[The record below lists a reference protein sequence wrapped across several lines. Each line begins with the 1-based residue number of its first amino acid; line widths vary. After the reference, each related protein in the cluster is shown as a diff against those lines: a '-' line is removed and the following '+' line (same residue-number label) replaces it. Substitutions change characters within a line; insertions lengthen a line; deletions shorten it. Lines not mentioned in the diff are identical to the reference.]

1 MTLFNHL
8 KIRTKIILILTSVA
22 VLAVGI
28 NGYIG
33 YDSAAKSLKVES
45 FNKLTAIRELKAN
58 QIEGYFKH
66 ITGQLLTFSSDPTII
81 SAMTNFKSGFRA
93 IKRELNLNDQ
103 EEKRVNSRLHKYYK
117 DVFIPELNKNLD
129 KKVSLDEVW
138 PRDFRAVLL
147 QSLYTVPPTIKG
159 ETSPPL
165 KFEYRETSYNQAYQK
180 YDPIIRLSLE
190 EYAFND
196 VLLVDQESG
205 TIVYSAS
212 REVEYGTSLLTGP
225 YRDTS
230 LAEAFRAVQA
240 LGSKKQFQLVDFAP
254 YPPAY
259 NTPAAFIASPIYANN
274 QQIGVLI
281 FQVPVERI
289 NNIMTDEQAWAR
301 VGQGESE
308 ETYIVGEDYTLRNQ
322 SRFFIEDYQK
332 YFAMVK
338 QMGFPAKTIEM
349 IKNFNS
355 TVGLHKVKTEGI
367 EAALQGKTG
376 TGIIVDYRGERVF
389 SSYRPLAIPGV
400 NWVIVSEVDED
411 EALEPVGVLLN
422 KMLLTFLASI
432 VTIVL
437 LAVYLSKTITRPL
450 LTLRENAGELAKGNL
465 NIDIETGGHDEIGD
479 LARSFTVMRN
489 SIKQLVGDL
498 RDYGEQLEDR
508 VAVRT
513 VELHQ
518 AREAAEEANRA
529 KSRFLANMS
538 HELRTPMN
546 AIIGYSEMIMEES
559 EDLDQLEF
567 VPDLKRIQGAGKHLL
582 SLINDILDISKIEA
596 GKMDLYLETFDVAQM
611 LEGIESTVATL
622 VAGKGNQLVI
632 DSHHPLGEMTTDLT
646 KLRQSLLNLISNAA
660 KFTENGTVTLVT
672 QRKMIDG
679 KEWIE
684 FQVADSGIGIAEN
697 KLGILFDEFTQADDS
712 TTRNYGGTGLGLA
725 ITKRFCE
732 MLGGTISVE
741 SQLGKGSVFTITLPL
756 VVAPVVAADE
766 GSGVSGEEEI
776 LPIDVPLADPTS
788 SVGPVS
794 NKILVIDDDQDMLA
808 MMSRFL
814 QKKGYQV
821 ITASSGEEGLKLAG
835 ELHPQVITL
844 DVLMPRVDGWRVL
857 ELLKLNPET
866 ADIPVVMLTLTGDR
880 SMGLALGAIEYLS
893 KPVDR
898 TQLIKILNRYISDK
912 STRPILVLEDDTTMR
927 EMLCRT
933 LTKEG
938 WDVREASNG
947 KVALDKI
954 RREIPGMIL
963 LDLLM
968 PVMDGFTF
976 LKELRKED
984 TWRDI
989 PVLVITSKD
998 ITREEKLLLE
1008 EQVVTV
1014 LQKGTSTRQNLLE
1027 QVSLTIQHF
1036 VPKKS

>member
-437 LAVYLSKTITRPL
+437 LAVYLSETITRPL

-465 NIDIETGGHDEIGD
+465 NIEIETGGHDEIGD

-489 SIKQLVGDL
+489 AIKKLVGDL

-546 AIIGYSEMIMEES
+546 AIIGYSEMIIEES
-559 EDLDQLEF
+559 EDLEQLEF
-567 VPDLKRIQGAGKHLL
+567 VPDLKKIQGAGKHLL
-582 SLINDILDISKIEA
+582 ALINDILDISKIEA
-596 GKMDLYLETFDVAQM
+596 GKMDLYLETFDVGQL
-611 LEGIESTVATL
+611 LESIESTVVTL
-622 VAGKGNQLVI
+622 IAQKGNQLVLE
-632 DSHHPLGEMTTDLT
+632 SQPPLGEITTDLT
-646 KLRQSLLNLISNAA
+646 KVRQSLLNLISNAA
-660 KFTENGTVTLVT
+660 KFTENGTVTLST
-672 QRKMIDG
+672 QRRVIDG
-679 KEWIE
+679 TEWIE
-684 FQVADSGIGIAEN
+684 FQVADTGIGIAEN

-732 MLGGTISVE
+732 MLGGTISVT
-741 SQLGKGSVFTITLPL
+741 SQLREGATFTITLPTVL
-756 VVAPVVAADE
+756 ESAVKVDDMQKPETGIIPPVDLAITESGAAPD
-766 GSGVSGEEEI
+766 
-776 LPIDVPLADPTS
+776 T
-788 SVGPVS
+788 
-794 NKILVIDDDQDMLA
+794 ILVIDDDRDMLT

-814 QKKGYQV
+814 QKEGYHV
-821 ITASSGEEGLKLAG
+821 ITASSGEEGVKLAA
-835 ELHPQVITL
+835 ELRPQVITL
-844 DVLMPRVDGWRVL
+844 DVLMPQVDGWKVL
-857 ELLKLNPET
+857 ELLKSNPDT

-880 SMGLALGAIEYLS
+880 STGLALGAVEYLS

-898 TQLIKILNRYISDK
+898 NQLLKILKRYSSNRTS
-912 STRPILVLEDDTTMR
+912 RPILVLEDDTTMR
-927 EMLCRT
+927 QMLCRT
-933 LTKEG
+933 LVKEG
-938 WDVREASNG
+938 WLVREAANG
-947 KVALDKI
+947 KVALEKV
-954 RREIPGMIL
+954 RQERPEMIL

-976 LKELRKED
+976 LKELRREPA
-984 TWRDI
+984 WRDI

-998 ITREEKLLLE
+998 LSREEKLLLE
-1008 EQVVTV
+1008 EQVITV
-1014 LQKGTSTRQNLLE
+1014 LQKGSSTRQNLLE
-1027 QVSLTIQHF
+1027 QVSLTIKHF
-1036 VPKKS
+1036 VP